1 MKSRILYEDNNII
14 VVHKPAGI
22 ATQTARVGQR
32 DMVSEVK
39 GYLACKEQGT
49 ALPQAKRNGLQT
61 PYVGLIHRLDQPVE
75 GILVFAKDKQSAAAL
90 SKQMTDDRMEK
101 YYYAVVCGQDFP
113 DKGELADYLI
123 KDGKTNTSRIV
134 PKEVKGAK
142 PAKLSYE
149 ILRRQP
155 AGMPDEGEKQIALA
169 KIHLQTGRHHQIR
182 VQMRGAGMSLLGD
195 YKYADEEAVR
205 LSERMKIKEIA
216 LCAYRL
222 EFEHPWARRKMQ
234 FQITPEGKS
243 FSAFSFVKDE
253 KIAMQES
260 AGRLSFSE

>member
-39 GYLACKEQGT
+39 GYLACKEQKT
-49 ALPQAKRNGLQT
+49 ASTQAKRNGLQT

-90 SKQMTDDRMEK
+90 SKQIVDDRMEK

-134 PKEVKGAK
+134 PKEVKDAK
-142 PAKLSYE
+142 LAKLSYE
-149 ILRRQP
+149 ILSRQP
-155 AGMPDEGEKQIALA
+155 AGMPDGGEKQIALV

-195 YKYADEEAVR
+195 YKYADEGVVG

-222 EFEHPWARRKMQ
+222 EFEHPGARRKMQ

-243 FSAFSFVKDE
+243 FSVFSFVKDE
-253 KIAMQES
+253 KIAMQEN
-260 AGRLSFSE
+260 ADRLSFSE